1 MKIQRLYFQN
11 SHKKKNAVKSCEMC
25 LLGLESQSASNQT
38 HALFPEHSMK
48 CGE

>member
-11 SHKKKNAVKSCEMC
+11 SPKKKNAVKSCEMC